1 MMIKLKEG
9 VTSYSVTTA
18 RRVPFP
24 LQKEVKAEF
33 DRMTAAGIIR
43 EVTESTDWCAPM
55 VQVVRQYGSIRICVD
70 FERLNMA
77 VKCPHC
83 MLPSLDNIVPE
94 MAGAT
99 VFSTLD
105 ASSRFFQVSSHLET
119 MPLTTFIIAFGWY
132 CLKRVPMGISL
143 GPEVTV
149 EGLDGCEAIMDS
161 IVNDRTG
168 T

>member
-1 MMIKLKEG
+1 MGLVKRIEEISESVSGASGLLKTDRVMIKLKEG

-70 FERLNMA
+70 FKRLNMA
-77 VKCPHC
+77 VKRPHC
-83 MLPSLDNIVPE
+83 MLP
-94 MAGAT
+94 
-99 VFSTLD
+99 
-105 ASSRFFQVSSHLET
+105 Q
-119 MPLTTFIIAFGWY
+119 Y
-132 CLKRVPMGISL
+132 
-143 GPEVTV
+143 
-149 EGLDGCEAIMDS
+149 
-161 IVNDRTG
+161 
-168 T
+168 